1 MQSSCSC
8 LSLTIFSSVFSLCI
22 FPSSL
27 PTHAHTSDR
36 LSQKTERCRK
46 THNNPG
52 PHQLPGMLTG
62 LGNHQFFFGYFFY
75 FIMYGVLFFFFFSLL
90 QSPVL
95 KTGRNFLPFHP
106 PRSSPSPAIFRE
118 HLSPA
123 PFSSH
128 FRAEQTCVHGGGQ
141 G

>member
-52 PHQLPGMLTG
+52 PHQLPGMLNW
-62 LGNHQFFFGYFFY
+62 LRKPP
-75 FIMYGVLFFFFFSLL
+75 VLFWLFFLFYNVWCFVFFFSLL